1 MEFSSQN
8 PFVRVMPFEEAAV
21 AEQGAEMQE
30 ELAKAVRVQRVNRLL
45 LVAILRLLQ
54 SELVLSVEA

>member
-21 AEQGAEMQE
+21 AGQGAEMQE

-45 LVAILRLLQ
+45 LYCFCYKV
-54 SELVLSVEA
+54 SWFF

>member
-21 AEQGAEMQE
+21 AGQGAEMQE
-30 ELAKAVRVQRVNRLL
+30 ELAKAVRVQRVNCLL
-45 LVAILRLLQ
+45 LYSTA
-54 SELVLSVEA
+54 SATGSFS